1 MHLRFVCVR
10 VCAILR
16 PTDTDSYFAIVIVY
30 LPIGTLIIAKKALAN
45 DGPEQLSCSASVD
58 LLFRHCETM
67 RAFRSGRDAMRVRSR
82 TQGWEMGV

>member
-45 DGPEQLSCSASVD
+45 DGPEQLYLVPVRFGDSESRDEVIA
-58 LLFRHCETM
+58 
-67 RAFRSGRDAMRVRSR
+67 RA
-82 TQGWEMGV
+82 